1 MTPIKNC
8 IANKDTTKNPIWL
21 MRQAGRYLPE
31 FRKIRKENQDFI
43 KLCLN
48 SNLASEITLQPIKR
62 FGFDGAVIFSDI
74 LILPYGVGQI
84 VEFEKSHNVL
94 VADISHYFTIEE
106 STNSVLSLAGKNNR
120 FSLVG
125 LSMGGII
132 SMEVARR
139 ISTKISNLILIST
152 TPFSEKKQVKE
163 KRKILIDQVKN
174 GHLVE
179 VMSRH
184 YIQRYFYQHR
194 NKTQLEQ
201 LCLAMAQ
208 DLGSEAFI
216 RQSEAL
222 MNRPCQTGGLGTLK
236 CKTLILCGH

>member
-1 MTPIKNC
+1 M
-8 IANKDTTKNPIWL
+8 
-21 MRQAGRYLPE
+21 
-31 FRKIRKENQDFI
+31 KE
-43 KLCLN
+43 
-48 SNLASEITLQPIKR
+48 T
-62 FGFDGAVIFSDI
+62 VIFIPGMMCDKRLFQS
-74 LILPYGVGQI
+74 QI

-106 STNSVLSLAGKNNR
+106 SANSVLSLAGKNNR

-174 GHLVE
+174 GHFVE

-184 YIQRYFYQHR
+184 YIQKYFYQHK

-222 MNRPCQTGGLGTLK
+222 MTRPCQTGALGTLK
-236 CKTLILCGH
+236 CKTLILCGREDQICPLDYHVKIQKLIKHSELVVLDNTGHLPTLEKGQDINLSIKKFMKKKKYSTYT